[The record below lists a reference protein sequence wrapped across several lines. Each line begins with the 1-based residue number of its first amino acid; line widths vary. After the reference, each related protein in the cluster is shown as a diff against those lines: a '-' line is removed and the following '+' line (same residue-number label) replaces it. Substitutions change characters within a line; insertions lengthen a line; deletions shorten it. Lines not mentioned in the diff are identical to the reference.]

1 MPGDTHDPGDP
12 TSDHRPFP
20 AAVKEWRRY
29 QSKFISPEGRVID
42 DANGGISHSEGQGYG
57 MLIAVRAGDRAGF
70 DRLWTWTRANLELR
84 GDHLAAWRWDPAHDP
99 HVADRNSATDGD
111 LLIAWALSEAGAK
124 WDPAYA
130 AAARSIG
137 PLLLPGAQGFG
148 PSERP
153 DGPVVNLSYW
163 IFPALDRLASISHAA
178 DWRAVTRSG
187 LNLIDEARC
196 DSTCRPLHG
205 EPMQPRQLQR
215 RRSLQALALAVTPS
229 KWLGRAKKA
238 WCRTCLVVAVKSLS
252 CGSPVAS
259 GV

>member
-1 MPGDTHDPGDP
+1 MKKVMSNRTDAAAETNRRMTLTGGPQRRRALAAIWLMSILFCATLQTAAANETAKADPHTHMLEADWVMD
-12 TSDHRPFP
+12 
-20 AAVKEWRRY
+20 AWRTY

-84 GDHLAAWRWDPAHDP
+84 GDYLAAWRWDPAHDP

-178 DWRAVTRSG
+178 DWRA
-187 LNLIDEARC
+187 
-196 DSTCRPLHG
+196 
-205 EPMQPRQLQR
+205 R
-215 RRSLQALALAVTPS
+215 RRH
-229 KWLGRAKKA
+229 
-238 WCRTCLVVAVKSLS
+238 
-252 CGSPVAS
+252 
-259 GV
+259 